1 MLGLMMHFSSP
12 PGFTNARPFEI
23 VELRCT
29 AHGNQESFR
38 VRVKRLFEKSD
49 YLIFYKIK
57 LLMQL
62 KIYKINSNI
71 ISMNYA
77 TRFEILFKFG

>member
-12 PGFTNARPFEI
+12 PGFTNARPFGI

-29 AHGNQESFR
+29 AYGNQESLK

-49 YLIFYKIK
+49 YLIFIK
-57 LLMQL
+57 
-62 KIYKINSNI
+62 SN
-71 ISMNYA
+71 Y
-77 TRFEILFKFG
+77 